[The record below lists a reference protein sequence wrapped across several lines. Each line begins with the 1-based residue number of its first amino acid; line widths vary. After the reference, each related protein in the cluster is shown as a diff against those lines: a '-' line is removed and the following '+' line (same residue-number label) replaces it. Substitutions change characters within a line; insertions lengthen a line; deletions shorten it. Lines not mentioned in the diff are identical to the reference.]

1 MSRCRA
7 ETQQKIANYIQKHP
21 QASSL
26 ELKLMTAQ
34 EIELFKAKIAP
45 LVGGKSSTSS
55 KSANRKRA
63 GNARREAR
71 KATTAARKSARGKTA
86 TTMAVAFARSGS
98 ESGAVAPRTAA
109 AAAAAAAAPAPAPP
123 RRQWSTPKVLDPN
136 EVDAIH
142 VPTKY
147 FSTASSDT
155 PTTPAAEE
163 EPVVV
168 PVLQT
173 PTVVQ
178 TAPAPAGAAAAA
190 DDDEAPGVVTE
201 PVKKTSSFETR
212 PTRVHAVADA
222 VPPAAGGGGTACREG
237 LRAGECSRPH
247 QCEPAVVGHP
257 PPRLGQ
263 RVQGGCH
270 RLMEEAG
277 TLGARLKSSGQAAA
291 LP

>member
-1 MSRCRA
+1 MAWEKGKLLHSIYKTFMTEVGVGSAGNTKEQCLSRCRA

-109 AAAAAAAAPAPAPP
+109 AAAAAAPAPAPAPP

-222 VPPAAGGGGTACREG
+222 VPPAAGGGA
-237 LRAGECSRPH
+237 RP
-247 QCEPAVVGHP
+247 
-257 PPRLGQ
+257 
-263 RVQGGCH
+263 
-270 RLMEEAG
+270 
-277 TLGARLKSSGQAAA
+277 AAKV
-291 LP
+291 